1 MRSTDLTAR
10 ALLEVPGH
18 DGRPCRVHTVAF
30 EDADEALNAAIRL
43 KHEGFEI
50 VDVHSPCPIHGLDEA
65 LGWRETRLGYVS
77 LVGGLVG
84 LGVGVALQAYTHGF
98 DWPLDIGGK
107 TNLAWPAMVPVIFE
121 LTILI
126 AAYAT
131 VFGLFF
137 RRRLRPRWNPGKPIG
152 QPGPGVTDNR
162 FVILVL
168 EQDGSFSS
176 TGFAEL
182 CDELRPVEVVEG
194 WKVFS

>member
-1 MRSTDLTAR
+1 MRSKDMTAR

-30 EDADEALNAAIRL
+30 EDADEALRAAVRL
-43 KHEGFEI
+43 KQAGFEI
-50 VDVHSPCPIHGLDEA
+50 VDVHSPCPIHGLDDA
-65 LGWRETRLGYVS
+65 LGWRETRLGYVT
-77 LVGGLVG
+77 LAGGLFG
-84 LGVGVALQAYTHGF
+84 LTAGLSLQVYTHGF
-98 DWPLDIGGK
+98 DWPLNIGGK
-107 TNLAWPAMVPVIFE
+107 TALAWPAMAPVMFE
-121 LTILI
+121 LTVLI
-126 AAYAT
+126 AAFAT

-168 EQDGSFSS
+168 EQDGGFSPKN
-176 TGFAEL
+176 FDRL
-182 CDELRPVEVVEG
+182 CEELRPVEVVNS